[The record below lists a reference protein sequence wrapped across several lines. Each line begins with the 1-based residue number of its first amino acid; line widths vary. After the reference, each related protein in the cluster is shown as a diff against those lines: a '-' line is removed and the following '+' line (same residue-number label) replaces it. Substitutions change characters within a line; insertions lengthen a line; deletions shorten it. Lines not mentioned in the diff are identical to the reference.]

1 VRSTVLIVFGGGPV
15 RRVEAETRE
24 SDMSRALF
32 HMAWYRPAVRICLV
46 YDCLYPYT
54 VGGAERWY
62 RNLAAELVAAGH
74 EVTYLTRRQWP
85 EGEAPDLPG
94 VEVVAVS
101 PGGPLYT
108 ESGRR
113 RIVPPL
119 RFGLGVLR
127 HLLGHRRAYDA
138 VHSCAFPF
146 FSLLA
151 VRAALAGRGTFVAID
166 WFEVWTPEYWRGYL
180 GGVGGRIG
188 HAVQRACV
196 RLTPHAFVFSR
207 LHARRLRD
215 EGLRTEPVVP
225 GGLYAGSLETHA
237 AHTDDRPP
245 LVVFAGRHIR
255 EKRADLVPATVA
267 AARRSVPELQGLVLG
282 DGPERTTVL
291 AAITDLGLEG
301 VVEAPGFVEGGEVD
315 AAFERATCLLLPSE
329 REGYGL
335 VVIEAAAAGTPSV
348 LAAGPD
354 NAAVELVDEG
364 VNGFVAPAPEP
375 EALARAVVAAHRAG
389 AELRASTA
397 DWFSDNAPGLSAAAS
412 ARRVVEVYDSAR

>member
-1 VRSTVLIVFGGGPV
+1 
-15 RRVEAETRE
+15 
-24 SDMSRALF
+24 
-32 HMAWYRPAVRICLV
+32 VRICLI

-85 EGEAPDLPG
+85 AGESPDVPG
-94 VEVVAVS
+94 VRVIAVS

-108 ESGRR
+108 GDGRR
-113 RIVPPL
+113 RIGPPL
-119 RFGLGVLR
+119 RFGLGVLL
-127 HLLGHRRAYDA
+127 HLLRHRRAYDA

-151 VRAALAGRGTFVAID
+151 ARAALARRPTFVAID
-166 WFEVWTPEYWRGYL
+166 WFEVWTREYWRAYL
-180 GGVGGRIG
+180 GAWGGRIG

-215 EGLRTEPVVP
+215 EGLRTEPLVP
-225 GGLYAGSLETHA
+225 GGLYAGPLEVHA
-237 AHTDDRPP
+237 AEPEKRRP

-255 EKRADLVPATVA
+255 EKRADLVPAAVA
-267 AARRSVPELQGLVLG
+267 AARRTVPELEGLVLG
-282 DGPERTTVL
+282 DGPERPAVL
-291 AAITDLGLEG
+291 AAIAEQGLEG
-301 VVEAPGFVEGGEVD
+301 VVEAPGFVKPEEVD
-315 AAFERATCLLLPSE
+315 AALERATCLLLPSA

-348 LAAGPD
+348 LAAGAD
-354 NAAVELVDEG
+354 NAAVELIEEG
-364 VNGFVAPAPEP
+364 ANGFVAGVAEP
-375 EALARAVVAAHRAG
+375 EALGRAVVAAHEGGG
-389 AELRASTA
+389 ALRASTA
-397 DWFSDNAPGLSAAAS
+397 DWFARNAPRLSAAAS
-412 ARRVVEVYDSAR
+412 ARRVVEVYENARR